1 MTTFFKGPMLVIR
14 RRSSVSRHTTVSEWE
29 ILDRIDFDSSDD
41 NNMNLL
47 TKFVKPVL
55 VPVDSVSGYTP
66 STAKI
71 FCKFDPEL
79 GTVSWAS
86 KF

>member
-1 MTTFFKGPMLVIR
+1 MTYFKGPMLVIR

-41 NNMNLL
+41 NNMNFLN
-47 TKFVKPVL
+47 KFFRPVL
-55 VPVDSVSGYTP
+55 VPLDSVSDYAPGT
-66 STAKI
+66 TKI
-71 FCKFDPEL
+71 FCKFSPES